1 MATIFSKIVAGE
13 IPCYKVAETEHC
25 FAFLD
30 INPVVKGHVLCIPKQ
45 EVDYIFDLDDE
56 LFCELH
62 LFAKK
67 VAKGLKK
74 VCPCIKVGEAVV
86 GIKPTTPR
94 LSEESGCRKGGLEK
108 SGFLVQEAYC
118 GSKLCNNL
126 NQPRIVITYND
137 GCVVGNTIFINNR

>member
-30 INPVVKGHVLCIPKQ
+30 INPVVRGHVLCIPKQ
-45 EVDYIFDLDDE
+45 EVDYIFDLDDD

-67 VAKGLKK
+67 VARGLKK

-86 GIKPTTPR
+86 GIDVPHTHIHLMP
-94 LSEESGCRKGGLEK
+94 
-108 SGFLVQEAYC
+108 
-118 GSKLCNNL
+118 L
-126 NQPRIVITYND
+126 NQPGDLNFSLHVQMTPDELRDLAARIAAAISE
-137 GCVVGNTIFINNR
+137 

>member
-13 IPCYKVAETEHC
+13 IPCYKVFESDRC
-25 FAFLD
+25 LAFLD
-30 INPVVKGHVLCIPKQ
+30 INPVVRGHVLCIPKQ

-62 LFAKK
+62 LFAKR

-86 GIKPTTPR
+86 GIDVPHTHIHLMPLNKP
-94 LSEESGCRKGGLEK
+94 GD
-108 SGFLVQEAYC
+108 
-118 GSKLCNNL
+118 L
-126 NQPRIVITYND
+126 NFAHHVEMSSDELKELAARIGDAIE
-137 GCVVGNTIFINNR
+137 

>member
-13 IPCYKVAETEHC
+13 IPCYKVFETDRC
-25 FAFLD
+25 LAFHD
-30 INPVVKGHVLCIPKQ
+30 INPVVRGHVLCIPKQ

-62 LFAKK
+62 LFAKR

-86 GIKPTTPR
+86 GIDVPHTHIHLMPLNKP
-94 LSEESGCRKGGLEK
+94 GD
-108 SGFLVQEAYC
+108 
-118 GSKLCNNL
+118 L
-126 NQPRIVITYND
+126 NFAHHVEMSSDELKELAARIGDAIE
-137 GCVVGNTIFINNR
+137 

>member
-13 IPCYKVAETEHC
+13 IPCYKVFETDRC
-25 FAFLD
+25 LAFLD
-30 INPVVKGHVLCIPKQ
+30 INPEDRGHVLCIPKQ

-62 LFAKK
+62 LFAKR

-86 GIKPTTPR
+86 GIDVPHTHIHLMPLNKP
-94 LSEESGCRKGGLEK
+94 GD
-108 SGFLVQEAYC
+108 
-118 GSKLCNNL
+118 L
-126 NQPRIVITYND
+126 NFAHHVEMSSDELKELAARIGDAIE
-137 GCVVGNTIFINNR
+137 

>member
-13 IPCYKVAETEHC
+13 IPCYKVAETEQC

-56 LFCELH
+56 LFSELH
-62 LFAKK
+62 LFAKR

-74 VCPCIKVGEAVV
+74 VCPCIKIGEAVV
-86 GIKPTTPR
+86 GIDVPHVHIHLMPLNKP
-94 LSEESGCRKGGLEK
+94 GD
-108 SGFLVQEAYC
+108 
-118 GSKLCNNL
+118 L
-126 NQPRIVITYND
+126 NFGHHVEMSADELKALAAEIAAAIE
-137 GCVVGNTIFINNR
+137 